1 MSDVIAQLTGP
12 ASVDLIADVAARL
25 DLREPNARAIRSIA
39 HRLHE
44 HEAKGGDTF
53 FEGVVDAATGLGKS
67 YVIAGAIDYFAKLG
81 GRNFAI
87 IAPGTT
93 ILNKTINQFTPGHAK
108 TLLDGMDVAPTVV
121 TADNFT
127 TASIGESFADERDV
141 KLYIFTVQSLLGVGR
156 GDTAQRRK
164 TRTFQETLGEE
175 FYEYLGN
182 VPDLIVFA
190 DEHHCYGGPKFS
202 DAVRG
207 LDPLALIGLTATPD
221 ERALKKSGTPI
232 IFRYPLAAAINDKYV
247 KTPVIVGRKDDAVDE
262 KMQLRDGCVLLRA
275 KEKRL
280 TAYCAENPDA
290 RPVHPVMLVSCE
302 SIEHAKETAAFLRSE
317 EFFEGAFAGDG
328 VVLEVNSKEKTEDA
342 LAALEA
348 VEDPGSPTRIIVQIG
363 MLKEGWDVKN
373 VYVIVSLRAS
383 ISDVLTEQT
392 LGRGLRLPFGQYVD
406 DPAYQYLNELEVVAH
421 ERYRELLK
429 NTGKLTETFIDHE
442 TVFEFDGDEG
452 GDEQDHGDDQHHQ
465 DDEAVEHG
473 GEQDVDDD
481 RADDDAE
488 RVHQVGDEEVAV
500 PVAELGDE
508 GETETAE
515 GGGPV
520 VTVGDTES
528 RLEHAEEEAAQDTPL
543 TPLQAF
549 ADIQIPKVRGEPV
562 GGPAADQITDLNPFR
577 DVGRK
582 AAIDPEKYL
591 PRTRLVGSVDDDA
604 RTATVIAT
612 DADEQFEAAEVTIT
626 PAEGRDVVLDRVM
639 RSGAVPR
646 KAGVREDIEPLL
658 DAVLE
663 GAGDK
668 ADTLLTQLSSRV
680 ADGLSRAISDQLKAL
695 AGAGTSVKFKV
706 TGTDTFSSPTRIE
719 RSPAS
724 PDRKGGKFIKG
735 RAYTGWKSGL
745 FAQAWFDSSPER
757 DMANILDDEP
767 TIKVWVRL
775 HLKDLPIL
783 WSGAGREY
791 NPDFLA
797 IDDSGDYWIIEVK
810 DDRNMSSTE
819 VQAKRKAALLWVKTV
834 NKGGSH
840 GKWHYMLASETD
852 LESAKGSWAALVKA
866 TSA

>member
-1 MSDVIAQLTGP
+1 MSDPIALLTAP
-12 ASVDLIADVAARL
+12 ADLDLIADVAARL

-39 HRLHE
+39 HRLNE
-44 HEAKGGDTF
+44 HEAKGGDDF

-108 TLLDGMDVAPTVV
+108 SLLGGMDVTPTVV

-127 TASIGESFADERDV
+127 TPAISGSFEDERDV

-156 GDTAQRRK
+156 GESAQRRK
-164 TRTFQETLGEE
+164 TRTFQEELGEE

-221 ERALKKSGTPI
+221 EKALKKSGTPI

-262 KMQLRDGCVLLRA
+262 KMQLRDGGVLLQA

-280 TAYCAENPDA
+280 NAYCAENPEA
-290 RPVHPVMLVSCE
+290 KPVHPVMLVSCE

-317 EFFEGAFAGDG
+317 EFFGGAFAGDG
-328 VVLEVNSKEKTEDA
+328 VVLEVNSKEKTEEA
-342 LAALEA
+342 LAALDA
-348 VEDPGSPTRIIVQIG
+348 VEDAESPTRIIVQIG

-383 ISDVLTEQT
+383 ISQVLTEQT

-421 ERYRELLK
+421 ERYRDLLE

-442 TVFEFDGDEG
+442 TVFEVPDEDNDDEHDDGHVDEHDDEDFEANAEEKAGADGADVIEEEEVTVLVTEAGDE
-452 GDEQDHGDDQHHQ
+452 
-465 DDEAVEHG
+465 
-473 GEQDVDDD
+473 
-481 RADDDAE
+481 DDA
-488 RVHQVGDEEVAV
+488 
-500 PVAELGDE
+500 
-508 GETETAE
+508 AE
-515 GGGPV
+515 GATPA

-543 TPLQAF
+543 TPVQDF
-549 ADIQIPKVRGEPV
+549 ADLQIPKVRGEAV
-562 GGPAADQITDLNPFR
+562 GGPAVDQITDLNPFR
-577 DVGRK
+577 EVGRK

-626 PAEGRDVVLDRVM
+626 PDEGRDVVIDRVM
-639 RSGAVPR
+639 RSGVVPR
-646 KAGVREDIEPLL
+646 KPGAREDVGELL

-663 GAGDK
+663 GAGEK
-668 ADTLLTQLSSRV
+668 ADVLLTQLSARV
-680 ADGLSRAISDQLKAL
+680 GDGLARAIGDQLKVL
-695 AGAGTSVKFKV
+695 AGAGTSVTYKV
-706 TGTDTFSSPTRIE
+706 TGTETFSSPTRIE

-735 RAYTGWKSGL
+735 RAYTGWKTGL
-745 FAQAWFDSSPER
+745 FTQAWFDSSPER

-797 IDDSGDYWIIEVK
+797 IDDSGDYWVIEVK
-810 DDRNMSSTE
+810 DDRNMSSAE
-819 VQAKRKAALLWVKTV
+819 VQAKRKAALLWVKAV